1 VSSSIDFLE
10 RLGSDAHLRHAAAT
24 TVEQALALA
33 QIDPA
38 VQAAILSE
46 DSLQLEALLGA
57 STNVCCMVHHP
68 EEEEEEGDEDD
79 DDDDD
84 DDDDEEDFD
93 EEEDRLKSRRAVAVR
108 VATAR

>member
-1 VSSSIDFLE
+1 MSSSIDFLE

-68 EEEEEEGDEDD
+68 EEPEEEEGDD

>member
-1 VSSSIDFLE
+1 MSNVIDLLE
-10 RLGSDAHLRHAAAT
+10 RIGRDAQLRYAVG
-24 TVEQALALA
+24 VEVQRVLEDEG
-33 QIDPA
+33 IDPD

-84 DDDDEEDFD
+84 DDDEEEDFD